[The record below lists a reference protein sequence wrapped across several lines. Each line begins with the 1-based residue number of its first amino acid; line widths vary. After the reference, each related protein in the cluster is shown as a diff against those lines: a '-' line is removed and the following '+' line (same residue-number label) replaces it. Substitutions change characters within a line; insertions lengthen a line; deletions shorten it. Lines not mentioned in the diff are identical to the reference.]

1 MPPRPSASKCSIG
14 KPPTYR
20 DGEKHFPGCLDTGR
34 GFPVTA
40 EHPATEVITAS
51 ELADRVAELGAAI
64 SEDYR
69 NRRPI
74 LVAMLVGAL
83 PFLADLVRRIS
94 VPLDVDF
101 LSLSRFGE
109 GGRLRVVLDTAEN
122 LSGRD
127 VIIVEDIVDTGLSLT
142 VLRRMMA
149 DRGAASVA
157 TVALL
162 DKVPRRVR
170 ASPHRVPGLRGGRR
184 VPDRVRARPRRLVS
198 QPPFDLGRPRSR
210 PFSRTPGG
218 GRPIGVWQPV
228 ITWVDERQRRPH
240 RYGNSGSPGRTA
252 VQHAHCPVA

>member
-1 MPPRPSASKCSIG
+1 M
-14 KPPTYR
+14 
-20 DGEKHFPGCLDTGR
+20 
-34 GFPVTA
+34 TA
-40 EHPATEVITAS
+40 EHPAAEVITAS

-142 VLRRMMA
+142 VLRRMMT
-149 DRGAASVA
+149 DRGAASVS
-157 TVALL
+157 TVTLL
-162 DKVPRRVR
+162 DKVPRRVV
-170 ASPHRVPGLRGGRR
+170 AVPIEYRGFEVGDEYLIGYGLDHDGSFRNLPSIWA
-184 VPDRVRARPRRLVS
+184 VL
-198 QPPFDLGRPRSR
+198 DLGR
-210 PFSRTPGG
+210 FH
-218 GRPIGVWQPV
+218 
-228 ITWVDERQRRPH
+228 ERREEAVRML
-240 RYGNSGSPGRTA
+240 YGNR
-252 VQHAHCPVA
+252 